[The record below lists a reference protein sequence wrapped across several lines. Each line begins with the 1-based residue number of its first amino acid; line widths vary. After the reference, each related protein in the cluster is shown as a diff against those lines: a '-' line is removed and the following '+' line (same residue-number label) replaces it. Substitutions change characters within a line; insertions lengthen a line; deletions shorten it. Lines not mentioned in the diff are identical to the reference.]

1 MISRYLLPTLI
12 VLQVNVASA
21 LLAKPVDFAH
31 DVVPILKQHC
41 VACHGGREA
50 KGSFSLNTRKLWLES
65 GFVDLKDVD
74 ASYLLELVTSTD
86 SEMQM
91 PPKGKSRLS
100 AKEVATL
107 KQWIADDL
115 PWEAGFT
122 FGKQAYEPP
131 LKPRRP
137 ALPPAVDHRT
147 NPIDRLIDHYLAE
160 HQLPRPGP
168 IDDATFLR
176 RIHLDLVGL
185 LPTPEELQAFLA
197 DPSSD
202 KRTRKIQELL
212 ADDTAYADHWLSFF
226 NDLLRNDY
234 SGTGFITGGRKQVS
248 AWLYESLL
256 YNKPFDQLTRELIAP
271 PTDASRGFIDGI
283 KWRGNVSA
291 GQTVEIQFAQSLGQA
306 FLGINLKCASCHDS
320 FIDRWTLEESYGLA
334 AIYSQRELEI
344 HRCDKPI
351 GKTAKA
357 SWLFPEIGTIDPKA
371 SREARLQQLAQLMT
385 HPENGRFT
393 RTIVNRLW
401 HRMLGRGLVYPL
413 DAMQTKPWNEDLLDY
428 LAVYLSD
435 QKYDLKKVLELIATS
450 EAYQS
455 QVEIVEGLED
465 SDYLYRGP
473 RSRRLTAE
481 QFLDGVWQITG
492 AAPAKFDAP
501 IFRTRID
508 ADTAGGTTPD
518 TSLKGKWIWGDSA
531 KQTPPANETIVV
543 RKIFELPAA
552 VKRGGA
558 VLTCDNSHILFI
570 NRREVDR
577 GDNWTE
583 VRTLP
588 LHTLL
593 KPGKNEITAI
603 VHNGGSTPNPAGFF
617 FDARLELENG
627 EERSISSDESWE
639 WNPRAPATKE
649 GRLGGIA
656 GKWAPVTVVKPV
668 GSWTQAVDSQARS
681 LLAVAAEKQQ
691 PMIRASLLKNTALMK
706 SLGRPMREQIVS
718 MRPSQLTTLEAID
731 LSNEASLARAFAE
744 GAKQLIAQSD
754 GDPQKLTTYL
764 YQFALSR
771 EPTAAER
778 EIITQL
784 LGEKPQPAQVED
796 LLWSVC
802 MLPEFFLIR

>member
-1 MISRYLLPTLI
+1 MISRFVLPLL
-12 VLQVNVASA
+12 VAS
-21 LLAKPVDFAH
+21 LINIVSVVQAKPFDFAH
-31 DVVPILKQHC
+31 EVVPILKKHC
-41 VACHGGREA
+41 AACHGGREA

-65 GFVDLKDVD
+65 GFVDPQDVEG
-74 ASYLLELVTSTD
+74 SYLLDLVTSSD
-86 SEMQM
+86 PEMQM
-91 PPKGKSRLS
+91 PPKGKPRLS

-107 KQWIADDL
+107 KQWISKDL
-115 PWEAGFT
+115 PWEAGFS
-122 FGKQAYEPP
+122 FGKVAYEPP

-137 ALPPAVDHRT
+137 DLPPTEGARNHPV
-147 NPIDRLIDHYLAE
+147 DRLIDQYLSK
-160 HQLPRPGP
+160 HGLPRPGP

-185 LPTPEELQAFLA
+185 LPKPEELKSFLA
-197 DPSSD
+197 DTSPD
-202 KRTRKIQELL
+202 KRTLKIRELL

-248 AWLYESLL
+248 GWLYESLL
-256 YNKPFDQLTRELIAP
+256 NNKPFDQLTRELIAP
-271 PTDASRGFIDGI
+271 PSEASRGFIDGI

-320 FIDRWTLEESYGLA
+320 FIDRWTLDESYGLA
-334 AIYSQRELEI
+334 AIYSERELEI

-351 GKTAKA
+351 GKTAQA
-357 SWLFPEIGTIDPKA
+357 SWLFPEIGKIDTSA
-371 SREARLQQLAQLMT
+371 SRETRLQQLAGLMT

-401 HRMLGRGLVYPL
+401 HRMLGRGIVHPL
-413 DAMQTKPWNEDLLDY
+413 DAMQTRPWNEDLLDY
-428 LAVYLSD
+428 LAVSFSD
-435 QKYDLKKVLELIATS
+435 HKYDLKQMLELIATS

-455 QVEIVEGLED
+455 QVELVEGVAG

-481 QFLDGVWQITG
+481 QFLDGVWQLTG
-492 AAPAKFDAP
+492 TAPDKFDAP
-501 IFRTRID
+501 IFRTKIEQGEASELELR
-508 ADTAGGTTPD
+508 AQ
-518 TSLKGKWIWGDSA
+518 WIWGDSA
-531 KQTPPANETIVV
+531 KETPPADETIVV
-543 RKIFELPAA
+543 RKIITLPAA

-577 GDNWTE
+577 GENWSQ

-593 KPGKNEITAI
+593 KPGKNDITVI
-603 VHNGGSTPNPAGFF
+603 VHNGGKSLNPAGFF
-617 FDARLELENG
+617 FEARLELENG
-627 EERSISSDESWE
+627 EQISLASDESWE
-639 WNPRAPATKE
+639 WNPNAPATRE
-649 GRLGGIA
+649 GRLGGIK
-656 GKWAPVTVVKPV
+656 GKWNPVTIVKPIK
-668 GSWTQAVDSQARS
+668 SWTEAVDAQAKG
-681 LLAVAAEKQQ
+681 LLAVAAEGKQ
-691 PMIRASLLKNTALMK
+691 PMVRASLLKNTALMK

-731 LSNEASLARAFAE
+731 LSNEASLADAFAE
-744 GAKQLIAQSD
+744 GAKRLIAQSD
-754 GDPQKLTTYL
+754 GDPKRLTEYL
-764 YQFALSR
+764 FLYALSR
-771 EPTAAER
+771 PPTPEEADLVG
-778 EIITQL
+778 QM
-784 LGEKPQPAQVED
+784 LGETPQPAEVED

>member
-1 MISRYLLPTLI
+1 MISRFVIPSLI
-12 VLQVNVASA
+12 VLQINLASD
-21 LLAKPVDFAH
+21 LQAKPVDFAH

-50 KGSFSLNTRKLWLES
+50 KGSFSLNTRQLWLES
-65 GFVDLKDVD
+65 GFVDLKDAGD
-74 ASYLLELVTSTD
+74 SYLLELVTSD
-86 SEMQM
+86 DPEMQM
-91 PPKGKSRLS
+91 PPKGKPRLS
-100 AKEVATL
+100 SKEVATL
-107 KQWIADDL
+107 KQWVAEDL

-137 ALPPAVDHRT
+137 ELPPAVDNRT
-147 NPIDRLIDHYLAE
+147 HPIDRLIDHYLAE

-185 LPTPEELQAFLA
+185 LPTPEELNAFL
-197 DPSSD
+197 DDTSPD
-202 KRTRKIQELL
+202 KRTRKIRELL
-212 ADDTAYADHWLSFF
+212 DDDTAYADHWLSFF

-248 AWLYESLL
+248 GWLYESLL

-334 AIYSQRELEI
+334 AIYSERELEI

-351 GKTAKA
+351 GKKAKA
-357 SWLFPEIGTIDPKA
+357 NWLFPKIGTIDPSA
-371 SREARLQQLAQLMT
+371 PREARLQQLAQLMT
-385 HPENGRFT
+385 DPQNGRFT

-401 HRMLGRGLVYPL
+401 HRMLGRGIVYPL
-413 DAMQTKPWNEDLLDY
+413 DAMQTKPWNEELLDY

-455 QVEIVEGLED
+455 QVEIVEGSED

-481 QFLDGVWQITG
+481 QFLDSVWQITG
-492 AAPAKFDAP
+492 SAPAKFDAP
-501 IFRTRID
+501 IFRTRIEPG
-508 ADTAGGTTPD
+508 TASEFD
-518 TSLKGKWIWGDSA
+518 LKGKWIWGDSA
-531 KQTPPANETIVV
+531 KKVPPANETIVV
-543 RKIFELPAA
+543 RKIIDLPAA

-577 GDNWTE
+577 GDNWAQ

-593 KPGKNEITAI
+593 KRGKNEITAI
-603 VHNGGSTPNPAGFF
+603 VHNGGGTPNPAGFF

-627 EERSISSDESWE
+627 EQLAISSDETWE
-639 WNPRAPATKE
+639 WNPKAPATKE
-649 GRLGGIA
+649 GRLGGIS
-656 GKWAPVTVVKPV
+656 GKWNPVTIVKPV
-668 GSWTQAVDSQARS
+668 GSWTNAVDAQAKS
-681 LLAVAAEKQQ
+681 LLAVAAEGKQ
-691 PMIRASLLKNTALMK
+691 PMVRASLLKNTALMK

-731 LSNEASLARAFAE
+731 LSNEASLAQAFSD
-744 GAKQLIAQSD
+744 GAKRLIEKSD
-754 GDPQKLTTYL
+754 GDPKRLTKYL
-764 YQFALSR
+764 YEFALSR
-771 EPTAAER
+771 EPTAAES
-778 EIITQL
+778 EIITQI